1 MKKGLMLFHNNM
13 EDVEALATKALLK
26 RANVNVETVSISAE
40 KAVKFYYGTEV
51 KADFLASETDIDD
64 YQFIIIPGGMYVSE
78 VIEKDT
84 KIKSLISGFHNG
96 GKGVFAICAAPMFLG
111 ELGILKNKEY
121 TIFPSCEKDSFEGI
135 LKQDKKVVRAA
146 NIITARSV
154 GAVFEFV
161 GEIIN
166 YLFDQK
172 AVEMF
177 YKNTYF

>member
-1 MKKGLMLFHNNM
+1 
-13 EDVEALATKALLK
+13 
-26 RANVNVETVSISAE
+26 
-40 KAVKFYYGTEV
+40 
-51 KADFLASETDIDD
+51 
-64 YQFIIIPGGMYVSE
+64 
-78 VIEKDT
+78 
-84 KIKSLISGFHNG
+84 
-96 GKGVFAICAAPMFLG
+96 MFLG

-135 LKQDKKVVRAA
+135 LKQDKKVVRAE